1 MIESYDMDILKILK
15 STEYLE
21 TFSEDSLEKISRI
34 SKIEFYKKNSVI
46 FTEIENGEFIYIV
59 KSGKVKILKISPS
72 GKDFIIKIMKEG
84 DVFAESLLFENGNY
98 PATAETIEDTFLISI
113 KKRELEKLIRL
124 DNDVAVNFVKVM
136 SRRLTFLSKKM
147 ENLTVGNSV
156 SKVILLIL
164 NLSSNSKGI
173 KADEKFTLI
182 QNVRRQDLANM
193 INISRE
199 NFERILSYLAKLNLI
214 GVERNR
220 IIVRDVEGLKRL
232 MYRS

>member
-164 NLSSNSKGI
+164 NLSNSKGI

-232 MYRS
+232 MYQS

>member
-113 KKRELEKLIRL
+113 QKCELEKLIRL

-164 NLSSNSKGI
+164 NLSNSKGI
-173 KADEKFTLI
+173 KAGEKFTLI

-232 MYRS
+232 MYQS